1 MSSPMYLHPGAEEPL
16 LFGDV
21 FSSEWLFDAVIKE
34 DAVPL
39 GEIALS
45 GGRGRGYA
53 PTGGAFV
60 TQKDFLLAHGRPCR
74 AVLLS
79 DDCEIETCLVRK
91 AGKSRLTFAA
101 VMPWPEDEGAAAR
114 AASMTSFRRHPLPPG
129 DGFEGGVAE
138 LYRLFAVS
146 GQALLDT
153 HGRVARLGDQAR
165 ADLEQRWA
173 AFATRRGPLAAA
185 DNASKL
191 AHVLDA
197 KGDATRLAALHG
209 GVALPADAAQEAG
222 KAVAR
227 TCAQAWRVEGEIM
240 QRIADVHEARGA
252 GAPEVELLEEE
263 LRKLGEL
270 AVAAA
275 DELRGHSPS

>member
-1 MSSPMYLHPGAEEPL
+1 MNGARYLFPGPGEPL

-21 FSSEWLFDAVIKE
+21 FSSEWLFDAVINH

-39 GEIALS
+39 AEIALS

-53 PTGGAFV
+53 PAGGALV
-60 TQKDFLLAHGRPCR
+60 TNKDFLLAHGKSCR
-74 AVLLS
+74 AVVLS

-101 VMPWPEDEGAAAR
+101 VSTWPDDEEAAAR
-114 AASMTSFRRHPLPPG
+114 AATMTSFRRHPLPP
-129 DGFEGGVAE
+129 DNGFEGGVAE

-146 GQALLDT
+146 GQALLNT
-153 HGRVARLGDQAR
+153 HGRVVRLGEEAR
-165 ADLEQRWA
+165 AELEQRWA

-191 AHVLDA
+191 SHVLDA

-209 GVALPADAAQEAG
+209 GHAAPGDSAQEAG

-240 QRIADVHEARGA
+240 QKIAEVHEARGA
-252 GAPEVELLEEE
+252 GGPEVELLESE
-263 LRKLGEL
+263 LRKLGEF

-275 DELRGHSPS
+275 NELRGHSAS